1 MVEQWVPLEIRG
13 STMVNHGHFIA
24 QPWQEMVDNHGVT
37 MVSTLSAM
45 VEQWFFRRGGGGLEE
60 RSHAFSICKILMYT

>member
-37 MVSTLSAM
+37 MVSPLSAM
-45 VEQWFFRRGGGGLEE
+45 VEQWFFRRGTEATQKVVFFNSCL
-60 RSHAFSICKILMYT
+60 

>member
-37 MVSTLSAM
+37 MVSPLSAM
-45 VEQWFFRRGGGGLEE
+45 VEQWFFRRGNALKI
-60 RSHAFSICKILMYT
+60 FSTIKY

>member
-37 MVSTLSAM
+37 MVSPLSAM
-45 VEQWFFRRGGGGLEE
+45 VEQWFFRGGG
-60 RSHAFSICKILMYT
+60 SHAKFHHSFRFPIF